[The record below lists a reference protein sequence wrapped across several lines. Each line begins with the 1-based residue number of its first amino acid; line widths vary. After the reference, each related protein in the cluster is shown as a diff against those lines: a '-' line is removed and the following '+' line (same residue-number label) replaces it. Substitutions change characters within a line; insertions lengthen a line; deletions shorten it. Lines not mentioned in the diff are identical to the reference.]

1 MVNSTL
7 RYTFQWNVNQII
19 QQFLYK
25 KINVWIWICQIDG
38 SRVASLFVNVKKY
51 LNDVHSLL
59 DHTKL
64 QLSQTMPIS
73 SFCYQLFYNSR
84 L

>member
-1 MVNSTL
+1 MVNLTL
-7 RYTFQWNVNQII
+7 RYTFQRNVNQII
-19 QQFLYK
+19 QQFLYRK
-25 KINVWIWICQIDG
+25 TDVWIWIGQIDG
-38 SRVASLFVNVKKY
+38 SRVATLFVYVKKY
-51 LNDVHSLL
+51 LDDVHSLL